1 MVHCD
6 VSFSMFSSIPPYADL
21 IFQDAT
27 QQLIVLKPEERHFS
41 AYLGK
46 DFMRARRIV
55 DCHAGK
61 ESIVASSILTI
72 LCSIVTAV
80 LAVAVGR
87 WQI

>member
-1 MVHCD
+1 
-6 VSFSMFSSIPPYADL
+6 MFYSIPPHADL

-61 ESIVASSILTI
+61 ESITASSVLTV
-72 LCSIVTAV
+72 LCSISTAI
-80 LAVAVGR
+80 LAIKVGR